1 MTFKVYIKK
10 DQSNN
15 VFLHLLGHLM
25 SESHGSVS
33 LLLPEHGCPPNSG
46 VGLVQL
52 RVLVLFLTVI
62 PPSQDTVQELQGL
75 QGAQLPST
83 KMKIDGKV
91 KT

>member
-1 MTFKVYIKK
+1 
-10 DQSNN
+10 
-15 VFLHLLGHLM
+15 M

-62 PPSQDTVQELQGL
+62 PPSQDTVQELQGF

-83 KMKIDGKV
+83 NMKIDGKM
-91 KT
+91 KTWHCHKNIYSIPYLFCNRVVG